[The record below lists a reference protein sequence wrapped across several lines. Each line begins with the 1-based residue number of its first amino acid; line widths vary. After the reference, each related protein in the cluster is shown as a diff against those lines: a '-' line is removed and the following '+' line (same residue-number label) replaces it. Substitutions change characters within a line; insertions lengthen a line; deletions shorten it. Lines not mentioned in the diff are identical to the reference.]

1 MRMKRIVRSTG
12 ACIAVSGAALFATGC
27 SLDPVNFFSR
37 NACELFNCDELFFI
51 EDLLPLSA
59 RPTGGAESGGEM
71 VMDTTEAE
79 DEGGGH
85 AH

>member
-1 MRMKRIVRSTG
+1 MRMKPSMRTTG
-12 ACIAVSGAALFATGC
+12 VCMAVIGATFFATGC
-27 SLDPVNFFSR
+27 SLDPMNYFSR

-59 RPTGGAESGGEM
+59 RSTGGTGSGVGM
-71 VMDTTEAE
+71 VMDMAEAE